1 MRFGYHDRST
11 DVVALVYDGALA
23 NHAFGLASVRVQ
35 IGGFGDFDW
44 SSHTHSLAVPVER
57 MVEVY
62 QMCSK
67 ESDTML
73 QFFEESVN
81 AVLSTRSVPWSR
93 SGSVTTSIA
102 QPVPTAEVRRERLH
116 RASHAGHTGQSKQTA
131 TADPPDESGPA
142 K

>member
-1 MRFGYHDRST
+1 
-11 DVVALVYDGALA
+11 
-23 NHAFGLASVRVQ
+23 
-35 IGGFGDFDW
+35 
-44 SSHTHSLAVPVER
+44 
-57 MVEVY
+57 
-62 QMCSK
+62 
-67 ESDTML
+67 ML

-81 AVLSTRSVPWSR
+81 AVISTRSVPWSR
-93 SGSVTTSIA
+93 SGSVTISIA